1 MDSVLSGA
9 RWGRA
14 ANTLSPSKFVC
25 LKLTLDFLSCIVHIF
40 RVFGSDSACPA
51 EQNSFTAL
59 RPEEHTGESGPL
71 FASNGPLSGLLQ
83 TTYWKHDSQ
92 HYAL

>member
-1 MDSVLSGA
+1 MA
-9 RWGRA
+9 
-14 ANTLSPSKFVC
+14 
-25 LKLTLDFLSCIVHIF
+25 HIF
-40 RVFGSDSACPA
+40 RMLGSESACPA

-71 FASNGPLSGLLQ
+71 FACNGSLSGLLQ